1 MSIITGTVTATPTT
15 RTMTLTVTEGDT
27 VTEYTDTWIGF
38 SLGAATALA
47 STARNITLLTWGI
60 KTEWML
66 AEKTTN
72 RIVLEILDEK
82 TRNMGEET
90 TEDDPDAWVMESPEF
105 RTTETD

>member
-1 MSIITGTVTATPTT
+1 MASITGTVTATRTT

-38 SLGAATALA
+38 NLGAATALA
-47 STARNITLLTWGI
+47 ATARNTTSLMWGI

-66 AEKTTN
+66 AEKTTD

-82 TRNMGEET
+82 TRSLGDETVEE
-90 TEDDPDAWVMESPEF
+90 DPDAWVMEDPEF
-105 RTTETD
+105 RASN